1 MASIDLA
8 SLSIKEL
15 RDVIARADAEISKK
29 EKAKVVEAR
38 AKIVEIADEYGVN
51 LDELLQSS
59 GKGRIGRGK
68 AAPKYRNPK
77 DASQTWAGRGRK
89 PAWLEAELKKGAK
102 LDSFLIG

>member
-8 SLSIKEL
+8 GLSIKEL
-15 RDVIARADAEISKK
+15 RDLISRANTEISKK

-38 AKIVEIADEYGVN
+38 AKIAEIADEYGVS
-51 LDELLQSS
+51 LDELIKAS
-59 GKGRIGRGK
+59 GKVRGSRSK

-77 DASQTWAGRGRK
+77 DSSQTWAGRGRK

-102 LDSFLIG
+102 LDSYLIR